1 MQKIALIGF
10 GNVGQGL
17 AEILR
22 TKKASLKRR
31 QNYEFSVVAIS
42 DLRLGSVQDP
52 EGIDLK
58 RALDAV
64 SHHGSLDAYKGGVH
78 GWDALKTIRESG
90 ADVIVELAYTDLK
103 TGQPAIAHCREALK
117 LGKSVVTSNKGPAAL
132 AYPALSRLA
141 KQHGAHFF
149 IEGTVMS
156 GTPVLNL
163 GMNNLAGND
172 FISIS
177 GILNGTTNYMLT
189 EMEKGM
195 SYESVLRKAQ
205 ELGYA
210 EADPTGDVEGI
221 DAAGKVTILA
231 NLFMDAKLT
240 PADVKR
246 RGITRLKPA
255 DIEMARKAGKRW
267 KLVGSGRR
275 RKEGGVEAS
284 VRPVMLPLDD
294 PLAGVMGP
302 TNAVTFETD
311 LLGKVTVVGPGAG
324 RIETGYSILTALLT
338 IERSRS

>member
-31 QNYEFSVVAIS
+31 QKYEFSVVAIS
-42 DLRLGSVQDP
+42 DFKLGSVFDP
-52 EGIDLK
+52 KGIDLK

-64 SHHGSLDAYKGGVH
+64 QKKGSLDAYKGGTH
-78 GWDALKTIRESG
+78 GWDAIKTIRESG
-90 ADVIVELAYTDLK
+90 ADVVVELAFTDLA
-103 TGQPAIAHCREALK
+103 TGQPAIKHCREALK
-117 LGKSVVTSNKGPAAL
+117 QGMSVVTSNKGPAAL
-132 AYPALSRLA
+132 AYPSLSRLA
-141 KQHGAHFF
+141 KKQGAHFY

-163 GMNNLAGND
+163 GMNDLAGNE
-172 FISIS
+172 FKSIS
-177 GILNGTTNYMLT
+177 GILNGTTNYMLS

-195 SYESVLRKAQ
+195 SYEAVLKKAQ
-205 ELGYA
+205 DLGYA

-221 DAAGKVTILA
+221 DAAGKVCILA
-231 NLFMDAKLT
+231 NMFMDAKIT

-255 DIEMARKAGKRW
+255 DIEMAKKGGKRW
-267 KLVGSGRR
+267 KLIGSVKR
-275 RKEGGVEAS
+275 RKNGEVEAS
-284 VRPVMLPLDD
+284 VKPVMLPLDD

-302 TNAVTFETD
+302 TNAVTFDTD

-324 RIETGYSILTALLT
+324 RVETGYSILVDLLA

>member
-22 TKKASLKRR
+22 TKKAGLRRR
-31 QNYEFSVVAIS
+31 QKYEFSVVAIS
-42 DLRLGSVQDP
+42 DLKLGSVFDP
-52 EGIDLK
+52 KGVDLA
-58 RALDAV
+58 RALAAV
-64 SHHGSLDAYKGGVH
+64 GKQGSLEAYKGGTH

-90 ADVIVELAYTDLK
+90 ADVMVELAYTDLA
-103 TGQPAIAHCREALK
+103 TGQPAIGHCREALK
-117 LGKSVVTSNKGPAAL
+117 RGMSVVTSNKGPAAL

-141 KQHGAHFF
+141 KKNGAQFL

-163 GMNNLAGND
+163 GMNDLAGNE
-172 FISIS
+172 FKSIS
-177 GILNGTTNYMLT
+177 GILNGTTNYMLS

-195 SYESVLRKAQ
+195 TYDAVLKKAQ

-231 NLFMDAKLT
+231 NMFMDAKIT
-240 PADVKR
+240 PAEVKR

-255 DIEMARKAGKRW
+255 DIEMARKGGKRW
-267 KLVGSGRR
+267 KLIGTVKR
-275 RKEGGVEAS
+275 RKDGGIDATVK
-284 VRPVMLPLDD
+284 PVMLPLDD

-302 TNAVTFETD
+302 TNAVTFDTD

-324 RIETGYSILTALLT
+324 RIETGYSILTDLLA

>member
-22 TKKASLKRR
+22 TKKASLKRK
-31 QNYEFSVVAIS
+31 QKYEFAVVAIS
-42 DLRLGSVQDP
+42 DFKLGSVYDP
-52 EGIDLK
+52 KGIDLK
-58 RALDAV
+58 RALEAV
-64 SHHGSLDAYKGGVH
+64 RKKGSLDAYKGGTH
-78 GWDALKTIRESG
+78 GWDAMTTIKKSK
-90 ADVIVELAYTDLK
+90 ADVVVELAYTDLA
-103 TGQPAIAHCREALK
+103 TGQPAIGHCREALK
-117 LGKSVVTSNKGPAAL
+117 RGMSVVTSNKGPAAL

-141 KQHGAHFF
+141 KKNKAHFF

-156 GTPVLNL
+156 GTPVLNV
-163 GMNNLAGND
+163 GMNDLAGND
-172 FISIS
+172 FKSIS
-177 GILNGTTNYMLT
+177 GILNGTTNYMLS

-195 SYESVLRKAQ
+195 SYDAVLDKAQ
-205 ELGYA
+205 KLGYA

-231 NLFMDAKLT
+231 NMFMDAKIT
-240 PADVKR
+240 PADVRR

-255 DIEMARKAGKRW
+255 DIEMAKKGGKRW
-267 KLVGSGRR
+267 KLIGSVK
-275 RKEGGVEAS
+275 RKKDGSIDAS

-302 TNAVTFETD
+302 TNAVTFDTD

-324 RIETGYSILTALLT
+324 RIETGYSILTDLLA
-338 IERSRS
+338 IERSCS